1 MFQTYDPP
9 AARQNGAERVAL
21 LRQLMVKA
29 GLAALLVPRAD
40 EHQGEYVPASAERLK
55 WLSGFSGSAGLA
67 VIGRTAAALFVD
79 GRYVVQAPG
88 QVDAR
93 IFEVL
98 QVPPAK
104 LEDWLGRQLKASD
117 VVGFD
122 PRLHTQAMIEDLTK
136 GLRLRGIEL
145 AAVRGKANL
154 VDQIWG
160 AARPDPP
167 LGPIAVHPMRYAGKA
182 VEQKIAELQASL
194 RKEGEDAVVL
204 TLPDSIAW
212 LFNIRGC
219 DVAHNP
225 VALAYAIVP
234 ASGKPELF
242 VDRGKL
248 GGEAGAQLA
257 KLARILPDAKRAKL
271 GARTGTSTGISTGT
285 SQARRS
291 DMEVRQ
297 ALEDRLRA
305 LKAAPKRIRLDPAT
319 ASSWFFRK
327 LKGGKARIVR
337 GADPCLVPKA
347 RKNAVEIKGARAAHK
362 RDGAAV
368 VRFLA
373 WLDRQAPGGG
383 LDEIAASRR
392 LEELRTETQALKEIS
407 FDTISGAGPN
417 GAIVHYRV
425 TTATNRKLRSGEL
438 YLVDSG
444 AQYLDGTTD
453 ITRTVAIGEPTREMR
468 ERFTL
473 VLKGHIAIAT
483 ARFPKG
489 TRGIDL
495 DPFARRALW
504 EAGLDFDHGTGHGI
518 GSYLS
523 VHEGPQSI
531 SRRGMSVLEPG
542 MIISNEPG
550 YYKEGAYGIRIENL
564 VLVTEPGKVAGGERE
579 VMGFETLTL
588 APIDRRLVLPE
599 RLSAPELCWLAA
611 YHARVREI
619 IGPELGFADRTWL
632 EAATAPIGV

>member
-1 MFQTYDPP
+1 
-9 AARQNGAERVAL
+9 
-21 LRQLMVKA
+21 
-29 GLAALLVPRAD
+29 
-40 EHQGEYVPASAERLK
+40 
-55 WLSGFSGSAGLA
+55 
-67 VIGRTAAALFVD
+67 
-79 GRYVVQAPG
+79 
-88 QVDAR
+88 
-93 IFEVL
+93 
-98 QVPPAK
+98 
-104 LEDWLGRQLKASD
+104 
-117 VVGFD
+117 
-122 PRLHTQAMIEDLTK
+122 
-136 GLRLRGIEL
+136 
-145 AAVRGKANL
+145 
-154 VDQIWG
+154 
-160 AARPDPP
+160 
-167 LGPIAVHPMRYAGKA
+167 
-182 VEQKIAELQASL
+182 
-194 RKEGEDAVVL
+194 
-204 TLPDSIAW
+204 
-212 LFNIRGC
+212 
-219 DVAHNP
+219 VAHNP
-225 VALAYAIVP
+225 VPLAYAIVP

-248 GGEAGAQLA
+248 GGEAGAHLA
-257 KLARILPDAKRAKL
+257 KLARIFPDARGAKPGVRTATGRAK
-271 GARTGTSTGISTGT
+271 
-285 SQARRS
+285 RS
-291 DMEVRQ
+291 DMAVHQ

-305 LKAAPKRIRLDPAT
+305 LNAAPKRVRLDPAT

-327 LKGGKARIVR
+327 LERGKARIVR
-337 GADPCLVPKA
+337 GADPCLMPKA

-373 WLDRQAPGGG
+373 WLDREALGGA
-383 LDEIAASRR
+383 LDEIATSRR
-392 LEELRTETQALKEIS
+392 LEEIRAETQALKEIS

-425 TTATNRKLRSGEL
+425 TAATNRKLRSGEL

-473 VLKGHIAIAT
+473 VLKGHIAIAA

-531 SRRGMSVLEPG
+531 SRRGMTPLEPG

-550 YYKEGAYGIRIENL
+550 CYKEGAYGIRIENL
-564 VLVTEPGKVAGGERE
+564 VLVTELGKVAGGDRE

-588 APIDRRLVLPE
+588 APIDRRLVLPH
-599 RLSAPELCWLAA
+599 RLSAPELSWLDA

-619 IGPELGFADRTWL
+619 IGPELGLADRAWL
-632 EAATAPIGV
+632 EAATAPIGT